1 MNGGSMLRDLS
12 PCLPQTLYAIR
23 VGTAGYCRPV
33 ITREYFTRTAI
44 AAQSWIAVLDLPSR
58 TAIDRSPESRTAIQD
73 YDEIAFAVLI
83 AVLVAVLIAVLI
95 VVFDF

>member
-1 MNGGSMLRDLS
+1 MRAGSGAAS
-12 PCLPQTLYAIR
+12 VTH
-23 VGTAGYCRPV
+23 
-33 ITREYFTRTAI
+33 REYFTRTAI

-95 VVFDF
+95 AVLDF

>member
-1 MNGGSMLRDLS
+1 MISGHEVWQPYSHCLGLHQGS
-12 PCLPQTLYAIR
+12 PGEVY
-23 VGTAGYCRPV
+23 
-33 ITREYFTRTAI
+33 REYFTRTAI

-73 YDEIAFAVLI
+73 CDEIAFAVLI

-95 VVFDF
+95 AVLDF